1 MLKSVDNINQEFVHE
16 IYYNNGDYVAA
27 NAAQQAELGYIQLI
41 RDDASSIM
49 PDLLKEVKRIT
60 DSVTFME
67 E

>member
-1 MLKSVDNINQEFVHE
+1 MDNINQEFVHE
-16 IYYNNGDYVAA
+16 IYYNNLDYVAA